1 MKKNKL
7 IAAIIAGT
15 MMVSMALTGCGGKT
29 PKAVGGEA
37 AGGEKV
43 EAKEDKKKDS
53 KKGKKLVVWTFTDE
67 VKKMIDDHYVKD
79 NPDLGYEVE
88 VVIVPN
94 EQYQSKIDPA
104 LQAGKG
110 APDLFAIEAAYAKKY
125 LDSDFTMPLADL
137 GIQDADLDDITTYVK
152 DVARDTSGVLKGI
165 SWQSAPGAFF
175 YRRSLAEKYLG
186 VSEPEDVQPLLKD
199 YPTFLDTARKI
210 QQASNDEVKMLS
222 GTGELSQVFYANRA
236 QGWIVDNKLN
246 VDPIIDELYEVTK
259 VLEEEGLTTEAAGWS
274 EGWFAGM
281 HSDTVF
287 GYPLPTWGLHYVL
300 KENAENKDAG
310 TTTAGDWGMVQGPGA
325 YFWGG
330 TWLVARQGT
339 EMKEEAKHLMTYLT
353 LDEGFLEAWAN
364 ETGDL
369 LSNEKIVNKIKDA
382 YEEPFLAGQNHYT
395 EFADMATNVDA
406 SILTGSDLDIQDLLI
421 EEVTAYSKGEKDKA
435 TAEADFRTNV
445 KNLFPNLDVE

>member
-1 MKKNKL
+1 MKKNKF

-15 MMVSMALTGCGGKT
+15 MMISMALTGCGAKT
-29 PKAVGGEA
+29 TTVPGGS
-37 AGGEKV
+37 AGEEKV
-43 EAKEDKKKDS
+43 ETKEKDK

-67 VKKMIDDHYVKD
+67 VKKMIEEYYLKD
-79 NPDLGYEVE
+79 NPDLDYEIE

-110 APDLFAIEAAYAKKY
+110 APDLFAIEAAYSKKY
-125 LDSDFTMPLADL
+125 LNSDLTMSLADL
-137 GIQDADLDDITTYVK
+137 GIEDSDLDEITTYVK
-152 DVARDTSGVLKGI
+152 DVARDSNGVLKGI
-165 SWQSAPGAFF
+165 SWQAAPGAFF

-199 YPTFLDTARKI
+199 YPTFLETARKL
-210 QQASNDEVKMLS
+210 QKESNDAVKMLS
-222 GTGELSQVFYANRA
+222 GTGELAEVFYANRS
-236 QGWIVDNKLN
+236 QGWVVDNKL
-246 VDPIIDELYEVTK
+246 VIDPSIDELYEVTR
-259 VLEEEGLTTEAAGWS
+259 VLEQEGLTAEAGGWS

-281 HSDTVF
+281 NTDTVF

-300 KENAENKDAG
+300 KENAENKEAG

-339 EMKEEAKHLMTYLT
+339 EMKEEAKALMTYLT
-353 LDEGFLEAWAN
+353 LDENFLEPWAK

-369 LSNEKIVNKIKDA
+369 LSNETIVNRIKDT
-382 YEEPFLAGQNHYT
+382 YEEPFLAGQNHYA
-395 EFADMATNVDA
+395 EFAEMAKSVDA
-406 SILTGSDLDIQDLLI
+406 SILTGSDLDMQTLLI

-435 TAEADFRTNV
+435 TAVADFKANV

>member
-1 MKKNKL
+1 MKKNKF

-15 MMVSMALTGCGGKT
+15 MMISMALTGCGAKT
-29 PKAVGGEA
+29 TTVPGGS
-37 AGGEKV
+37 AGEEKV
-43 EAKEDKKKDS
+43 ETKDKDK

-67 VKKMIDDHYVKD
+67 VKKMIEEYYLKD
-79 NPDLGYEVE
+79 NPDLDYEIE

-110 APDLFAIEAAYAKKY
+110 APDLFAIEAAYSKKY
-125 LDSDFTMPLADL
+125 LNSDLTMSLADL
-137 GIQDADLDDITTYVK
+137 GIEDSDLDEITTYVK
-152 DVARDTSGVLKGI
+152 DVARDSNGVLKGI
-165 SWQSAPGAFF
+165 SWQAAPGAFF

-199 YPTFLDTARKI
+199 YPTFLETARKL
-210 QQASNDEVKMLS
+210 QKESNDAVKMLS
-222 GTGELSQVFYANRA
+222 GTGELAEVFYANRS
-236 QGWIVDNKLN
+236 QGWVVDNKL
-246 VDPIIDELYEVTK
+246 VIDPSIDELYEVTR
-259 VLEEEGLTTEAAGWS
+259 VLEQEGLTAEAGGWS

-281 HSDTVF
+281 NTDTVF

-300 KENAENKDAG
+300 KENAENKEAG

-339 EMKEEAKHLMTYLT
+339 EMKEEAKALMTYLT
-353 LDEGFLEAWAN
+353 LDENFLEPWAK

-369 LSNEKIVNKIKDA
+369 LSNETIVNRIKDT
-382 YEEPFLAGQNHYT
+382 YEEPFLAGQNHYA
-395 EFADMATNVDA
+395 EFAEMAKSVDA
-406 SILTGSDLDIQDLLI
+406 SILTGSDLDMQTLLI

-435 TAEADFRTNV
+435 TAVADFKANV